1 MPDAGAQMPDARC
14 RIIHLLTLLFLVTPL
29 LILSQ
34 PVLAYDLSQVKI
46 EKLQN
51 GLTVMMLEDHTQPL
65 VSTQMLYKVGARNEC
80 DGTTGVAHFCEHM
93 AFRATK
99 NFPNT
104 DVVSRI
110 YAIGGE
116 WHGYTWIDQTTY
128 YETVPKEDL
137 DLTLRIQADRM
148 ANALIKDDEIEAER
162 GAVLTELHSYEN
174 DPASVL
180 NDQVNQIV
188 FLEHPYRNN
197 TIGWTSDVEKLTH
210 TDIAN
215 FYHKYYNPSN
225 AVLAIAGDFDPAMTL
240 SQVQQ
245 YFGSIPTG
253 ESTTMPRTVEPPQ
266 RGERRVTVNGSGTL
280 NYFQI
285 DYHAP
290 AAHDADYPAFLVL
303 QALLGGSS
311 GVNFHQSETSE
322 PAHAGTRLENAA
334 DDIGTFFIPTADPYV
349 FAITGTAEATANRTG
364 IEEAIEKI
372 IAGVRDNPV
381 SAEEIGRARKQ
392 LSDELIYD
400 IETTEDA
407 AHQIAYFEGI
417 DAFSVLMT
425 LRQRITAVTPEQV
438 QRVARL
444 YLQPSQRTVG
454 WYLAG
459 GLPPAIP
466 VEKQTSPEPAQQ
478 AAAVTAQ
485 PMPPSTSAPRTLR
498 LKNGITLIVKSI
510 GRTPTGYLRI
520 LIPTNTVETEANST
534 PDRPVWGYT
543 SINFRFL
550 KEDLAETIT
559 TARKALEGP
568 FRAAV
573 PSAASLDNPE
583 ARLDRLMKEMLEAKG
598 ARPSNSPAVIVIV
611 GDVNEAQTL
620 SLLKTAFSGLKPQ
633 KASVAAKL
641 GLTEKSKTVSLP
653 GKAQSEFGY
662 FLKAPRPADP
672 ASIPYRLLLYILTH
686 NYEGR
691 LGKELIGK
699 TGMIYFIGS
708 EYNSNGPL
716 GWISITYG
724 VDPDKLKPAEQ
735 AFSQI
740 LNDLR
745 EHPPTP
751 EEVAE
756 ARENLIGRRR
766 TAYQSDEE
774 LSGFYAREW
783 IEQGRLLS
791 EVEFEKN
798 VQAATVSQVLRVVPQ
813 FLEGSSAIIDTN

>member
-1 MPDAGAQMPDARC
+1 MPDVRCRMPDTGWPVR
-14 RIIHLLTLLFLVTPL
+14 LLC
-29 LILSQ
+29 LIFALAFAHS
-34 PVLAYDLSQVKI
+34 LNAYDLSQVKI
-46 EKLQN
+46 EKLSN

-93 AFRATK
+93 AFRATN

-162 GAVLTELHSYEN
+162 GAVLTELHGYEN

-210 TDIAN
+210 ADIAN

-225 AVLAIAGDFDPAMTL
+225 AVLAIAGDIDPAKTL

-245 YFGSIPTG
+245 YFGSIPAG
-253 ESTTMPRTVEPPQ
+253 ESATMPRTVEPPQ

-285 DYHAP
+285 EYHAP
-290 AAHDADYPAFLVL
+290 AAHDPDYAAFLVL
-303 QALLGGSS
+303 QAVLGGSS
-311 GVNFHQSETSE
+311 GVNFHQNESSET
-322 PAHAGTRLENAA
+322 AHSGTRLENAA
-334 DDIGTFFIPTADPYV
+334 DDIGTFFIPTADPYI
-349 FAITGTAEATANRTG
+349 FAITGTAETSADRAKT
-364 IEEAIEKI
+364 EEAIEKVL
-372 IAGVRDNPV
+372 AEVRANAV
-381 SAEEIGRARKQ
+381 SVEEIGRARKQ
-392 LSDELIYD
+392 LCDELVYD

-407 AHQIAYFEGI
+407 AHQMAYFEGI
-417 DAFSVLMT
+417 AAFPLLQSL
-425 LRQRITAVTPEQV
+425 LQRIEAVTPEQV
-438 QRVARL
+438 QNVARR
-444 YLQPSQRTVG
+444 YLEPSQRTIG
-454 WYLAG
+454 WYVPES
-459 GLPPAIP
+459 LPGPSP
-466 VEKQTSPEPAQQ
+466 VETMAVRPSIVDTPPT
-478 AAAVTAQ
+478 AAH
-485 PMPPSTSAPRTLR
+485 PMLPSTSPPRALR
-498 LKNGITLIVKSI
+498 LKNGIALIVKSI
-510 GRTPTGYLRI
+510 GRTPAGYLRI
-520 LIPTNTVETEANST
+520 LIPTNTVDVAVKST
-534 PDRPVWGYT
+534 RDRPVWGYT

-550 KEDLAETIT
+550 KEDLSKTIT
-559 TARKALEGP
+559 TARKVMDGP
-568 FRAAV
+568 FE
-573 PSAASLDNPE
+573 PTTPDTASMENPE
-583 ARLDRLMKEMLEAKG
+583 IRLDRLMKEMLEAKG
-598 ARPSNSPAVIVIV
+598 ARQASSPAVITVV
-611 GDVNEAQTL
+611 GDVNEAETL
-620 SLLKTAFSGLKPQ
+620 SLLKTAFSSLKPQ
-633 KASVAAKL
+633 KASVATSL
-641 GLTEKSKTVSLP
+641 SLMEKSRTVSLP

-672 ASIPYRLLLYILTH
+672 GSIPYRLLLYILTH

-691 LGKELIGK
+691 FGKELIAR
-699 TGMIYFIGS
+699 TGIIYFIAS
-708 EYNSNGPL
+708 QYNSNGPL
-716 GWISITYG
+716 GWISITFG
-724 VDPDKLKPAEQ
+724 VDPDKLKPAQ
-735 AFSQI
+735 DSFNRI
-740 LNDLR
+740 LSDLH
-745 EHPPTP
+745 EHPPTAA
-751 EEVAE
+751 EVNE
-756 ARENLIGRRR
+756 AKENLIGRRR

-791 EVEFEKN
+791 HTEFEKQ
-798 VQAATVSQVLRVVPQ
+798 VRSATPSQVLEAVQQ
-813 FLEGSSAIIDTN
+813 FLNGSTAIIDTK